1 MRKRKRP
8 VAQSAGFCLG
18 IRRVASPLA
27 PPAGCEICRYA
38 RLAADPV
45 KDGRQV
51 KMDSGEAGVGYG
63 SSILR
68 ENSRPIV
75 ALSFATREDAEQT
88 RAGVAKAV
96 EKAVEITPQA

>member
-1 MRKRKRP
+1 MP
-8 VAQSAGFCLG
+8 VRASSGRSRGRRAAGEDG
-18 IRRVASPLA
+18 QRRGGL
-27 PPAGCEICRYA
+27 
-38 RLAADPV
+38 
-45 KDGRQV
+45 
-51 KMDSGEAGVGYG
+51 GYG

-68 ENSRPIV
+68 ENNRPIV